1 MTSSSSA
8 VFINPAAKDWRYTP
22 PAHASGSTPGP
33 FVQAFHALYPS
44 STETPLVQ
52 RPLASA
58 LNVGHVLIKDESRRY
73 GLPSFKILGASW
85 AVYRAVTERLG
96 LDAFTLVREGEDDL
110 ELASL
115 GALAR
120 QTGSRLKIVTC
131 TEGNWGRAVAR
142 MAMYMDIP
150 AVVYV
155 SDHMSESTREYIRL
169 EKAEVRV
176 VDGDYDDAV
185 AAARAAAEADDG
197 SLLVMDISWE
207 GYETVPQVCLLLP
220 SSFTVYRLTIRLK
233 VGG

>member
-1 MTSSSSA
+1 MASSSSA

-22 PAHASGSTPGP
+22 PAHASIPGP

-44 STETPLVQ
+44 SAETPLVQ
-52 RPLASA
+52 RPLANA
-58 LNVGHVLIKDESRRY
+58 FNVGHVLIKDESRRY

-85 AVYRAVTERLG
+85 AVYRAVAERLG
-96 LDAFTLVREGEDDL
+96 LDACTLLLGREGGL
-110 ELASL
+110 ELASF

-120 QTGSRLKIVTC
+120 ATGSALKIVTC

-185 AAARAAAEADDG
+185 AAARAAAEADNG

-207 GYETVPQVCLLLP
+207 GYETVPQVCLVLL
-220 SSFTVYRLTIRLK
+220 SSFLVYRLTI
-233 VGG
+233 

>member
-22 PAHASGSTPGP
+22 PAHAAIPGP

-44 STETPLVQ
+44 SAETPLVQ
-52 RPLASA
+52 PPLASA
-58 LNVGHVLIKDESRRY
+58 LDVGHVLIKDESRRY

-96 LDAFTLVREGEDDL
+96 LDASTLLQERKESL

-120 QTGSRLKIVTC
+120 ETGSGLKIVTC

-185 AAARAAAEADDG
+185 AGGQDG
-197 SLLVMDISWE
+197 
-207 GYETVPQVCLLLP
+207 
-220 SSFTVYRLTIRLK
+220 
-233 VGG
+233 GGSG

>member
-22 PAHASGSTPGP
+22 PAHAAIPGP

-44 STETPLVQ
+44 SAETPLVQ
-52 RPLASA
+52 PPLASA
-58 LNVGHVLIKDESRRY
+58 LDVGHVLIKDESRRY

-96 LDAFTLVREGEDDL
+96 LDASTLLQERKESL

-120 QTGSRLKIVTC
+120 ETGSGLKIVTC

-185 AAARAAAEADDG
+185 AAARTAAKADDG

-207 GYETVPQVCLLLP
+207 GYETVPQVGLALL
-220 SSFTVYRLTIRLK
+220 SSFPVYRLTI
-233 VGG
+233 